1 MSKRDYKSYNILE
14 EELGKNSIS
23 DNNVYEE
30 VQEVN
35 IELMSKDENNT
46 EDTWNAY
53 TVDENQEVVDM
64 TFSGYKNYYQT
75 KERSTLVKWGLR
87 MVKLILILMLLPL
100 LTIIA
105 GTIVLFMGG
114 FLTSII
120 LPIGLGVMILGITCF
135 ISTQIKTSLIAL
147 GITISITS
155 ISLGGIL
162 LILFCML
169 IKGSIHL
176 LKKYK
181 KPHRERMKKEGR

>member
-1 MSKRDYKSYNILE
+1 MGKRDYKSYNILE

-23 DNNVYEE
+23 DNNIYEE

-75 KERSTLVKWGLR
+75 KERSTLVKWSLR
-87 MVKLILILMLLPL
+87 IVKLILILMLLPL

-114 FLTSII
+114 FLASII
-120 LPIGLGVMILGITCF
+120 LPIGLGVMILGIICF
-135 ISTQIKTSLIAL
+135 ISTQVKTSLIAL
-147 GITISITS
+147 GITISITA

-169 IKGSIHL
+169 IKGSMYL
-176 LKKYK
+176 LRKYK
-181 KPHRERMKKEGR
+181 KPHKERMKKEDR